1 MPSIDQ
7 ILRQEV
13 NPFDTVNFRPGNF
26 WQESPDR
33 NLTVSSIHQD
43 AIDEMGELL
52 DLVVADSRTRTV
64 LLCGDSGAGKS
75 HLLGRLKQVFN
86 DRAFFAYI
94 GPWPDRSFLWRH
106 ILRNTVDSLLKV
118 PEGRQESQLLIWL
131 KSLSVFKERTLL
143 DYLLGD
149 RQRFIRKLREI
160 YPTDLYNA
168 NEFLGVLFQLL
179 DPDLFWLASD
189 WLRGENLD
197 DEDLKLLRV
206 RQPIDTE
213 DAALRLLSN
222 FGRISADTQ
231 PIVLCFDNLD
241 CITSTPEGYINFQAL
256 LNVNSTIHNEKLSNF
271 LIAIGVI
278 INTANTYLDR
288 LQPSDLARIDRK
300 ITLKSISIDRAIDL
314 YAARLHP
321 LHQQAEPP
329 PTSPIFP
336 IVRSVVEQN
345 FPGGKTKPRNAL
357 ELARRLILEYK
368 MGRAIEV
375 EDLDAAFQLTWHK
388 ERAKIQERVT
398 RIRHFSSLEW
408 IQSLQLVLQA
418 LEIEISPSPCLARTK
433 YAPYSLCY
441 QTAKM
446 RTGVVWIEDPN
457 LTSFFYVMQAC
468 QQAIADGSMQAFY
481 LIRAETVGTDRNKGY
496 QLYQQLFQSSDRNSD
511 RLNRHIIPTL
521 DAAIDLAAYQSLV
534 YAATSRELAIGGE
547 IIEPGE
553 LAKLLGH
560 SPILQS
566 CSLLQELEIIDTP
579 KTTEDPDLVV
589 RRFLLSAIATQQ
601 LIGRKILIDRA
612 IEQFPKMTETQIDRA
627 IEQLN
632 CDRCIQ
638 ILDLTAS
645 REAQLIAR
653 L

>member
-1 MPSIDQ
+1 MPSIEQ

-33 NLTVSSIHQD
+33 RLTVSSIHQE

-52 DLVVADSRTRTV
+52 DRIVADGCTRTV

-149 RQRFIRKLREI
+149 HQRFIRKLREI

-168 NEFLGVLFQLL
+168 NEFFGVLFQLL

-241 CITSTPEGYINFQAL
+241 CITSTPEGHINFQAL
-256 LNVNSTIHNEKLSNF
+256 LNVNSTIHNEKLNNF
-271 LIAIGVI
+271 LITIGVI

-300 ITLKSISIDRAIDL
+300 ITLQSISIDRVIDL

-321 LHQQAEPP
+321 LHQQAEPQ

-336 IVRSVVEQN
+336 ITRSVVDRS

-357 ELARRLILEYK
+357 ELGRRLILEYK
-368 MGRAIEV
+368 MGRAIEI
-375 EDLDAAFQLTWHK
+375 EDLGAAFQLVWHK
-388 ERAKIQERVT
+388 ERAKIQARVT

-418 LEIEISPSPCLARTK
+418 LGVEIFPDSCLPGTK
-433 YAPYSLCY
+433 YAPYCLCY
-441 QTAKM
+441 QQTQK
-446 RTGVVWIEDPN
+446 RTGLVWIEDPN

-468 QQAIADGSMQAFY
+468 QQVIGEGFMQAFY
-481 LIRAETVGTDRNKGY
+481 LIRAETIGTDRNKGY
-496 QLYQQLFQSSDRNSD
+496 QLYQQLFQNPQSRD
-511 RLNRHIIPTL
+511 RHIIPTL
-521 DAAIDLAAYQSLV
+521 DVAIDLAAYQSLF
-534 YAATSRELAIGGE
+534 YAATSRELAIGSE
-547 IIEPGE
+547 IIEPVA
-553 LAKLLGH
+553 LAQLLCQ
-560 SPILQS
+560 SNILHP
-566 CSLLQELEIIDTP
+566 CSLLQDLGIIDAP
-579 KTTEDPDLVV
+579 DATEDPDLIV
-589 RRFLLSAIATQQ
+589 RRFLLSAVTTQQ
-601 LIGRKILIDRA
+601 LIGRQILIDRA
-612 IEQFPKMTETQIDRA
+612 IEQFPKMTETQINRG

-638 ILDLTAS
+638 ILDPTVS
-645 REAQLIAR
+645 HEAQLIAR

>member
-1 MPSIDQ
+1 MPSIEQ

-26 WQESPDR
+26 WQESTDR
-33 NLTVSSIHQD
+33 ALTVSSIHQEV
-43 AIDEMGELL
+43 IDEMGELL
-52 DLVVADSRTRTV
+52 DRIVADSCTRTV

-94 GPWPDRSFLWRH
+94 GPWPERSFLWRH

-131 KSLSVFKERTLL
+131 KSLSVFQERTLL

-168 NEFLGVLFQLL
+168 NEFFGVLFQLL
-179 DPDLFWLASD
+179 NPDLFWLASD

-231 PIVLCFDNLD
+231 PIFLCFDNLD

-256 LNVNSTIHNEKLSNF
+256 LNVNSTIHNEKLKNF
-271 LIAIGVI
+271 LITIGVI

-300 ITLKSISIDRAIDL
+300 ITLQSISIDRAIDL
-314 YAARLHP
+314 YATRLHP
-321 LHQQAEPP
+321 LHQQADPQ

-336 IVRSVVEQN
+336 ITRSVVEES

-368 MGRAIEV
+368 TGRAIET
-375 EDLDAAFQLTWHK
+375 EDLGAAFQLIWHK
-388 ERAKIQERVT
+388 ERTKIQARVT
-398 RIRHFSSLEW
+398 RIRHLSSLEW

-418 LEIEISPSPCLARTK
+418 LGIDILPNLCLSHTK
-433 YAPYSLCY
+433 YAPYSLGY
-441 QTAKM
+441 QQAEK
-446 RTGVVWIEDPN
+446 RIGIVWIEDPN
-457 LTSFFYVMQAC
+457 LTSFFYIMQAC
-468 QQAIADGSMQAFY
+468 QQAIAEGSVQAFY

-496 QLYQQLFQSSDRNSD
+496 QLYQQLFQDNTSLDRH
-511 RLNRHIIPTL
+511 LIPTL
-521 DAAIDLAAYQSLV
+521 DAAIDLATYQSLV
-534 YAATSRELAIGGE
+534 YAATSRELAIGRE
-547 IIEPGE
+547 IIEPAE
-553 LAKLLGH
+553 LAQLFCN
-560 SPILQS
+560 SQILRS
-566 CSLLQELEIIDTP
+566 CSLLQELEIIDPSNTAENP
-579 KTTEDPDLVV
+579 ELVV
-589 RRFLLSAIATQQ
+589 KQFLLSAVTTQQ
-601 LIGRKILIDRA
+601 LIGRQILIDRA
-612 IEQFPKMTETQIDRA
+612 IEQFPKMTAIQIDRT
-627 IEQLN
+627 IEKLN
-632 CDRCIQ
+632 RDRCFQ
-638 ILDLTAS
+638 ILDPTVS
-645 REAQLIAR
+645 RDAQLIAR